1 MLASGASVAR
11 GPNLRNME
19 TMTERDEST
28 PTMPQLTTSMSRL
41 IKLIVFVGGMTTIG
55 IEISASRLL
64 APYFGDSTFIWANV
78 IGTTLTF
85 LSIGYWLG
93 GKVADR
99 RPEPQLL
106 FLLTAIAGLSACI
119 IPIVSKPILR
129 LSLNAFDT
137 VSIGEFYGSL
147 IGVLV
152 LFAVPI
158 TLLGFVSPFAIRLLV
173 RDVGSAGNTSGNL
186 YALSTFGSIAG
197 SFLPVLVL
205 IPLLGTARTFYVFGG
220 LIVVLS
226 LAGLL
231 IARKPKPSAVLT
243 LASLA
248 VLIFVWAGGSGPIK
262 PPYRGDLV
270 YETESAYN
278 YIQVLDDDGRI
289 MLALNEGQAIH
300 SIYDPNNLV
309 TGGPWD
315 YFGLGPLF
323 ADNYDPEA
331 VKSACIVGLAGG
343 TAARE
348 LAEVY
353 PGISIDGIE
362 IDSEIARLGREY
374 FGLDQVPNLSTHIE
388 DGRYFLETTDS
399 AYDIVAVDAYHQPYI
414 PFQLTTKEFF
424 ELVQGHLTTN
434 GVAVINVGRTDTD
447 FRLVD
452 VISSTMRSVFP
463 YVFAV
468 DVDRYNN
475 TMLFGLSSPASVES
489 FLQHASALP
498 DGSLVQVVSGLAV
511 QSGNIRSGPDGD
523 RVFTDDHAPIE
534 FYTDLLILD
543 AAREGEQP

>member
-1 MLASGASVAR
+1 
-11 GPNLRNME
+11 ME
-19 TMTERDEST
+19 TMAERDESA
-28 PTMPQLTTSMSRL
+28 PTMPQLNVAMSRL
-41 IKLIVFVGGMTTIG
+41 IKLIVFVGGMTSIG

-85 LSIGYWLG
+85 LSLGYWLG

-99 RPEPQLL
+99 RPDPLLL
-106 FLLTAIAGLSACI
+106 FALTAIAGLSACV

-129 LSLNAFDT
+129 LSLDAFDT

-173 RDVGSAGNTSGNL
+173 SDIASAGNTSGNL

-205 IPLLGTARTFYVFGG
+205 VPLLGTAKTFYVFGG
-220 LIVVLS
+220 TIVVLS
-226 LAGLL
+226 ITGLL
-231 IARKPKPSAVLT
+231 IARKPKPSALLT

-248 VLIFVWAGGSGPIK
+248 VLTFVWVGGGGAIK
-262 PPYRGDLV
+262 LPYRGDLV

-300 SIYDPNNLV
+300 SIYDPDNLV

-323 ADNYDPEA
+323 ADNFDPSA
-331 VKSACIVGLAGG
+331 VQSACIVGLAGG

-353 PGISIDGIE
+353 PGIAIDGIE
-362 IDSEIARLGREY
+362 IDGEIARLGREY

-399 AYDIVAVDAYHQPYI
+399 TYDIVAVDAYHQPYI

-424 ELVQGHLTTN
+424 ELVQDHLTTN

-475 TMLFGLSSPASVES
+475 TMLFGFSSPASVES

-498 DGSLVQVVSGLAV
+498 EGSLVQIVSGLAL
-511 QSGNIRSGPDGD
+511 QSGNIRPGPEGD
-523 RVFTDDHAPIE
+523 RIFTDDHAPIE

>member
-1 MLASGASVAR
+1 MEAQLAPAPSSS
-11 GPNLRNME
+11 PLDRN
-19 TMTERDEST
+19 ST
-28 PTMPQLTTSMSRL
+28 RL
-41 IKLIVFVGGMTTIG
+41 IKAIVFAGGMTSIG

-78 IGTTLTF
+78 IGTTLSF
-85 LSIGYWLG
+85 LSLGYWLG

-106 FLLTAIAGLSACI
+106 FILTAIAGLSACV
-119 IPIVSKPILR
+119 IPIISKPILR

-147 IGVLV
+147 IGVLI
-152 LFAVPI
+152 LFAAPI

-173 RDVGSAGNTSGNL
+173 RDLGSAGHTAGNL

-205 IPLLGTARTFYVFGG
+205 VPLLGTAKTFYLLGG
-220 LIVVLS
+220 GIIALS
-226 LAGLL
+226 IAGLAL
-231 IARKPKPSAVLT
+231 MRSPRPSAVLT

-248 VLIFVWAGGSGPIK
+248 VFFFVWVGGGGSIK
-262 PPYRGDLV
+262 PPYRGELV

-278 YIQVLDDDGRI
+278 YIQVLNDDGRY

-300 SIYDPNNLV
+300 SIYDPGNLV

-323 ADNYDPEA
+323 ADNFEA
-331 VKSACIVGLAGG
+331 GGIRSACIIGLAGG

-348 LAEVY
+348 LAEAY
-353 PGISIDGIE
+353 PGISIDGVE
-362 IDSEIARLGREY
+362 IDGEIAKLGREY
-374 FGLDQVPNLSTHIE
+374 FGLADVPNLSTHIE
-388 DGRYFLETTDS
+388 DGRYFLETTD
-399 AYDIVAVDAYHQPYI
+399 ATYDIVAVDAYHQPYI

-424 ELVQGHLTTN
+424 QLVDDHLTDN
-434 GVAVINVGRTDTD
+434 GAAVINVGRTDTD
-447 FRLVD
+447 YRLVD

-468 DVDRYNN
+468 DVDRYDN
-475 TMLFGLSSPASVES
+475 TMLFGFSSPASVES
-489 FLQHASALP
+489 FFQHAASFP
-498 DGSLVQVVSGLAV
+498 EGSLVQVVSGLAL
-511 QSGNIRSGPDGD
+511 QSGNIRPGPEGG
-523 RVFTDDHAPIE
+523 RVFTDDLAPVE
-534 FYTDLLILD
+534 LYTDLLILD

>member
-1 MLASGASVAR
+1 MTGEPHFELDG
-11 GPNLRNME
+11 ME
-19 TMTERDEST
+19 AQIAEAPTTRPLDRTMA
-28 PTMPQLTTSMSRL
+28 RL
-41 IKLIVFVGGMTTIG
+41 IKAIVFVGGMTSIG

-78 IGTTLTF
+78 IGTTLSF
-85 LSIGYWLG
+85 LSLGYWLG

-106 FLLTAIAGLSACI
+106 FILTAIAGLSACV
-119 IPIVSKPILR
+119 IPIISKPILR
-129 LSLNAFDT
+129 LSLEAFDT

-147 IGVLV
+147 IGVLI

-158 TLLGFVSPFAIRLLV
+158 TLLGFVSPFAVRLLV
-173 RDVGSAGNTSGNL
+173 RDLNSAGHTSGNL

-205 IPLLGTARTFYVFGG
+205 VPLLGTAKTFYVFGG
-220 LIVVLS
+220 GIIALS
-226 LAGLL
+226 IAGLA
-231 IARKPKPSAVLT
+231 IARSPRPSAVLT
-243 LASLA
+243 LASIG
-248 VLIFVWAGGSGPIK
+248 VIVFVWVGGGGSIK

-278 YIQVLDDDGRI
+278 YIQVLNDDGRY

-300 SIYDPNNLV
+300 SIYDPNNLI

-323 ADNYDPEA
+323 ADNYDA
-331 VKSACIVGLAGG
+331 SSVQSACIVGLAGG

-348 LAEVY
+348 LAEAY
-353 PGISIDGIE
+353 PGIGIDGVE

-374 FGLDQVPNLSTHIE
+374 FGLDQVPNLSTHIK
-388 DGRYFLETTDS
+388 DGRYFLETTDK

-424 ELVQGHLTTN
+424 ELVQEHLTDD

-475 TMLFGLSSPASVES
+475 TMLFGLSSSASVES
-489 FLQHASALP
+489 FLRHALALP
-498 DGSLVQVVSGLAV
+498 EGSLVQVVSGLAQ
-511 QSGNIRSGPDGD
+511 QSGNIRLGPEGG
-523 RVFTDDHAPIE
+523 RVFTDDLAPVE
-534 FYTDLLILD
+534 LYTDLLILD

>member
-1 MLASGASVAR
+1 MA
-11 GPNLRNME
+11 
-19 TMTERDEST
+19 ERDKPISST
-28 PTMPQLTTSMSRL
+28 PSVNATISRL
-41 IKLIVFVGGMTTIG
+41 IRVIVFAGGMTSIG

-78 IGTTLTF
+78 IGTTLSF
-85 LSIGYWLG
+85 LSLGYWLG

-99 RPEPQLL
+99 RPEPPLL
-106 FLLTAIAGLSACI
+106 FMLTAVAGLSACV
-119 IPIVSKPILR
+119 IPIISRPILR
-129 LSLNAFDT
+129 LSLDAFDT

-147 IGVLV
+147 LGVLI
-152 LFAVPI
+152 LFAAPI

-173 RDVGSAGNTSGNL
+173 RDLSSAGHTSGSL

-205 IPLLGTARTFYVFGG
+205 VPLLGTAKTFYLLGG
-220 LIVVLS
+220 CIVVLS
-226 LAGLL
+226 IVGLAV
-231 IARKPKPSAVLT
+231 ARKPRSSTVLT
-243 LASLA
+243 LASLG
-248 VLIFVWAGGSGPIK
+248 VLIFVWIGGGGSIK

-278 YIQVLDDDGRI
+278 YIQVLNDDGRYL
-289 MLALNEGQAIH
+289 LALNEGQAIH

-323 ADNYDPEA
+323 ADNFQQA
-331 VKSACIVGLAGG
+331 GVQSACIVGLAGG

-348 LAEVY
+348 LAEAY
-353 PGISIDGIE
+353 PGITIDGVE
-362 IDSEIARLGREY
+362 IDGEIAELGRKY
-374 FGLDQVPNLSTHIE
+374 FGLDQVPNLTTHIE

-424 ELVQGHLTTN
+424 QLIQEHLTEN
-434 GVAVINVGRTDTD
+434 GVAVINVGRTETD
-447 FRLVD
+447 YRLVD
-452 VISSTMRSVFP
+452 VISATMRSVFP

-468 DVDRYNN
+468 DVDRYDN
-475 TMLFGLSSPASVES
+475 TMLFGLTSPASVES
-489 FLQHASALP
+489 FLQHASSFP
-498 DGSLVQVVSGLAV
+498 EGSLVRVISGLAQ
-511 QSGNIRSGPDGD
+511 QSGNIRPGPEGG
-523 RVFTDDHAPIE
+523 RVFTDDLAPVE
-534 FYTDLLILD
+534 LYTDLLILD

>member
-1 MLASGASVAR
+1 
-11 GPNLRNME
+11 ME
-19 TMTERDEST
+19 SQIDST
-28 PTMPQLTTSMSRL
+28 LSSLPYNRSTARL
-41 IKLIVFVGGMTTIG
+41 IKAIVFVGGMTSIG

-78 IGTTLTF
+78 IGTTLSF
-85 LSIGYWLG
+85 LSLGYWLG

-106 FLLTAIAGLSACI
+106 FILTAIAGLSACV
-119 IPIVSKPILR
+119 IPIISKPILR

-147 IGVLV
+147 IGVLI

-173 RDVGSAGNTSGNL
+173 RDVRSAGNTSGNL

-205 IPLLGTARTFYVFGG
+205 VPLLGTAKTFYLLGG
-220 LIVVLS
+220 GIVALS
-226 LAGLL
+226 IAGVALVRRPRP
-231 IARKPKPSAVLT
+231 AAVLT
-243 LASLA
+243 LAALG
-248 VLIFVWAGGSGPIK
+248 VLIFVWVGGGGPIK

-278 YIQVLDDDGRI
+278 YIQVLNDDGRYL
-289 MLALNEGQAIH
+289 LALNEGQAIH

-323 ADNYDPEA
+323 ADNFSA
-331 VKSACIVGLAGG
+331 STVQSACIVGLAGG

-348 LAEVY
+348 LAVAY
-353 PGISIDGIE
+353 PGISIDGVE
-362 IDSEIARLGREY
+362 IDGEIARLGRKY
-374 FGLDQVPNLSTHIE
+374 FGLDQVPNLSTHVD
-388 DGRYFLETTDS
+388 DGRYFLETTDR

-424 ELVQGHLTTN
+424 QLVESHLTEN

-447 FRLVD
+447 YRIVD
-452 VISSTMRSVFP
+452 VISATMRSVFP

-468 DVDRYNN
+468 DVDSYDN

-489 FLQHASALP
+489 FWQHASAFP
-498 DGSLVQVVSGLAV
+498 AGSLVQVVSGLAQ
-511 QSGNIRSGPDGD
+511 QSGNIRPGPEGG
-523 RVFTDDHAPIE
+523 RVFRDDLAPVE
-534 FYTDLLILD
+534 LYTDLLILD